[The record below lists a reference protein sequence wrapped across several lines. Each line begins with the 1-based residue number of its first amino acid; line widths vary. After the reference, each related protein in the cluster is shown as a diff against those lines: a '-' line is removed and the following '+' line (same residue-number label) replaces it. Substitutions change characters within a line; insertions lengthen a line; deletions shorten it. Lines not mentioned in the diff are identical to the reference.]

1 MLRFHYLYSGI
12 VGMFHPVSAYI
23 GLRYLKG
30 RSGDKFS
37 RFVSYMST
45 AGISI
50 GVLSLV
56 TVLSVMNGFEGQ
68 LKQKILGVLPQAV
81 ISQAEDKTPMSAT
94 PPAFLHNIPH
104 VEDISPI
111 VRSEAIIQ
119 SPSKLSAGLMVG
131 IEPREQDP
139 IAKRMM
145 MGQVSQLTP
154 GSYHVFLG
162 HTLARTLKVN
172 VGSKVRLMV
181 TNASQFTPLGRIPS
195 QRNFTVAG
203 IFNTGSD
210 VDGMLMVTNIEDAGR
225 LLRYSKNSISGWR
238 LFFDDP
244 FVVADLSQQVSENK
258 LLPEKWYWS
267 DWRDQRG
274 ELFQAVRM
282 EKNMMGLMLG
292 LIIAVAAFNI
302 ISALI
307 MVVMEK
313 QSEVAILKTQ
323 GMSNHQILAIFM
335 VQGASSGVI
344 GALVGGL
351 LGTLL
356 AANLNNVM
364 DALGLSLFAPGTEL
378 PVVIEPLQI
387 VVVIILAIGLSLLAT
402 LFPSYRAASVKPA
415 EALRYE

>member
-1 MLRFHYLYSGI
+1 
-12 VGMFHPVSAYI
+12 MFHPVSAYI

-81 ISQAEDKTPMSAT
+81 ISQAEDKTLKSQSPPEFLSHIPYAT
-94 PPAFLHNIPH
+94 
-104 VEDISPI
+104 DISPI
-111 VRSEAIIQ
+111 VRSEAVIQ
-119 SPSKLSAGLMVG
+119 SATKLSAGLMIG

-139 IAKRMM
+139 IASRMM
-145 MGQVSQLTP
+145 MGQISQLSA
-154 GSYHVFLG
+154 GSYRVFLG
-162 HTLARTLKVN
+162 HTLARSLGVN

-210 VDGMLMVTNIEDAGR
+210 VDGMLMVTNIADAGR
-225 LLRYSKNSISGWR
+225 LLRYSSDTISGWR

-244 FVVADLSQQVSENK
+244 FVVADLSQQSEW
-258 LLPEKWYWS
+258 LPSGWYWS
-267 DWRDQRG
+267 DWREQRG

-344 GALVGGL
+344 GALVGGV

-356 AANLNNVM
+356 AANLNAIM
-364 DALGLSLFAPGTEL
+364 SGLGLSLFSPGSQL

-387 VVVIILAIGLSLLAT
+387 VVVILLAIGLSLLAT